1 MQDAIDM
8 LITAFSPHSCLAVPR
23 RADRT
28 LLFTVTVTDTA
39 RAVTVTKAIP
49 LCSLECT
56 ATLATVIKDLQR
68 DLDRAIGTLSPESLA
83 DLRQR
88 GPRVQRFES

>member
-28 LLFTVTVTDTA
+28 LLFTVTDTA

-68 DLDRAIGTLSPESLA
+68 DLDRALGTLSPASLV

>member
-1 MQDAIDM
+1 MEHAIDA
-8 LITAFSPHSCLAVPR
+8 LITAFNPYSCLAVPR

-28 LLFTVTVTDTA
+28 LLFTITDTT

-49 LCSLECT
+49 FCNLECKT
-56 ATLATVIKDLQR
+56 SLNTVIKDLQR
-68 DLDRAIGTLSPESLA
+68 DLDRALGTLSAESLA

-88 GPRVQRFES
+88 GPRVQRFDT

>member
-28 LLFTVTVTDTA
+28 LLFTVTDTA

-56 ATLATVIKDLQR
+56 ATLVTVIKDLQR

>member
-28 LLFTVTVTDTA
+28 LLFTVTDTA

-49 LCSLECT
+49 LCSLE
-56 ATLATVIKDLQR
+56 
-68 DLDRAIGTLSPESLA
+68 
-83 DLRQR
+83 
-88 GPRVQRFES
+88 

>member
-1 MQDAIDM
+1 MEHAIDE

-28 LLFTVTVTDTA
+28 LLFTITDTA
-39 RAVTVTKAIP
+39 RAITVTKAIP
-49 LCSLECT
+49 LCSLECKT
-56 ATLATVIKDLQR
+56 SLATVIKDLQR
-68 DLDRAIGTLSPESLA
+68 DLDRAAGTLSSESLA

-88 GPRVQRFES
+88 GPRVQRFDI

>member
-28 LLFTVTVTDTA
+28 LLFTVTDTA
-39 RAVTVTKAIP
+39 CAVTVTKAIP

>member
-1 MQDAIDM
+1 MQNAIDM

-28 LLFTVTVTDTA
+28 LLFTVTDTV

-49 LCSLECT
+49 LCNLECQT
-56 ATLATVIKDLQR
+56 TLATVIKDLQR
-68 DLDRAIGTLSPESLA
+68 DLDRAIGTLSPASLA

>member
-1 MQDAIDM
+1 MQNAIDM

-28 LLFTVTVTDTA
+28 LLFTVTDTV

-49 LCSLECT
+49 LCNLECQT
-56 ATLATVIKDLQR
+56 TLTTVIKDLQR
-68 DLDRAIGTLSPESLA
+68 DLDRAVGTLSPESLA

>member
-1 MQDAIDM
+1 MQNAIDT

-28 LLFTVTVTDTA
+28 LLFTVTDTA

-49 LCSLECT
+49 LCNLECQ

-68 DLDRAIGTLSPESLA
+68 DLDRAVGTLSAESLA

-88 GPRVQRFES
+88 GPRVQRFEG